1 MPVKAHL
8 DPANTERA
16 KDDFLAAASALQHL
30 NPGLLDSWR
39 RSQIALG
46 SPDRITDI
54 PQVPKEELDGYLMDM
69 FQAPLDRF
77 AEGLHDTGL
86 GLLLADSRGQILQRW
101 TPDRN
106 SSAHFDRVGTMPRSV
121 LAEDV
126 VGTNG
131 VGTVIA
137 TGKAV
142 QIHSSEH
149 FAEFFREAICTG
161 TPIRHPLSGRL
172 MGVVTLSTDV
182 TPRSDLLRPLISSL
196 SAQLEQHVLELAQPA
211 TRRMFDLFLRLSRG
225 NPRPVVAIGPQDVF
239 IPSSSAGSLTAEDR
253 TELQQLC
260 SLGYP
265 SGRYPVELSTGTT
278 QIELTALGEGNNV
291 ITVLEATP
299 KAVRVPAPTPLP
311 LAGRSPEWLAL
322 TNHVAKLRDTR
333 AIALIVGEPG
343 VGKTSLALGSPAGP
357 AAARPGGAVIDAAE
371 SHVIGRKEWLQLV
384 RERLN
389 LPDLTVVKGVETL
402 APQVVDGLRSLL
414 ENSENRGAVFLTL
427 SVREP
432 KDAEEMKCKFGVGS
446 IWIPPLRERFD
457 DFAALWHV
465 LAQSVHPGMTLSP
478 APATVEV
485 LRAYTWPGNAKE
497 LKSLIGQLAAAGR
510 SGPVMPEDLPGGL
523 QLGRNHTRLERVELE
538 AIQAALREAGG
549 NRAKAAEA
557 LGISRATIYR
567 KMKAYKLTP

>member
-1 MPVKAHL
+1 MKAHL
-8 DPANTERA
+8 DPANTERV
-16 KDDFLAAASALQHL
+16 KDDFLAAASALQQI

-54 PQVPKEELDGYLMDM
+54 PQVAKEELDGYLLDM
-69 FQAPLDRF
+69 FQAPLDHF

-101 TPDRN
+101 TPDSN

-225 NPRPVVAIGPQDVF
+225 NPHPVIAIGPQDVF
-239 IPSSSAGSLTAEDR
+239 IPSTSAGSLTADDK
-253 TELQQLC
+253 TELQRLC

-299 KAVRVPAPTPLP
+299 KAVRMPVPTPLP

-322 TNHVAKLRDTR
+322 TNQVARLRDAR
-333 AIALIVGEPG
+333 AIALIIGEPG
-343 VGKTSLALGSPAGP
+343 VGKTSLALGSPASP

-384 RERLN
+384 RERLT
-389 LPDLTVVKGVETL
+389 LPDLTVVKGIETL
-402 APQVVDGLRSLL
+402 APPVLDGLRSLL
-414 ENSENRGAVFLTL
+414 EKSENRGAVFLTL
-427 SVREP
+427 SVRER
-432 KDAEEMKCKFGVGS
+432 KDAEEMKRKFGVGS
-446 IWIPPLRERFD
+446 IWIPPLRERFE

-465 LAQSVHPGMTLSP
+465 LAQSAHPGMTLSP

-485 LRAYTWPGNAKE
+485 LRAYPWPGNAKE
-497 LKSLIGQLAAAGR
+497 LKSLIGQLAVTGR
-510 SGPVMPEDLPGGL
+510 SGPVMPEDLPAEL
-523 QLGRNHTRLERVELE
+523 QIGRNHTRLERVELE

>member
-1 MPVKAHL
+1 MKAHL
-8 DPANTERA
+8 DPANMERV
-16 KDDFLAAASALQHL
+16 KDDFLAATGALQHL

-54 PQVPKEELDGYLMDM
+54 PQVAKEELDGYLMDM

-101 TPDRN
+101 TPDTN
-106 SSAHFDRVGTMPRSV
+106 ATAHFDRVGTMPGSV

-149 FAEFFREAICTG
+149 FAEFFRGAICTG
-161 TPIRHPLSGRL
+161 TPIRHPVSGRL

-225 NPRPVVAIGPQDVF
+225 NPRPVIAVGPQDVF
-239 IPSSSAGSLTAEDR
+239 IPSTSAGSLTAEDK
-253 TELQQLC
+253 TELQRMC
-260 SLGYP
+260 SLGHP
-265 SGRYPVELSTGTT
+265 SGRYPVELSSGPAEM
-278 QIELTALGEGNNV
+278 ELTALGEGNNV
-291 ITVLEATP
+291 ITVFEHTP
-299 KAVRVPAPTPLP
+299 KAVRVPVPAPLP
-311 LAGRSPEWLAL
+311 LAGRSREWLSV
-322 TNHVAKLRDTR
+322 TNQVARLRDAR

-357 AAARPGGAVIDAAE
+357 AAARPDGAVIDAAE

-384 RERLN
+384 RDRLT
-389 LPDLTVVKGVETL
+389 LRDLTVIKGVETL
-402 APQVVDGLRSLL
+402 PPPVVDGLRSLL

-432 KDAEEMKCKFGVGS
+432 KDAEEMKRKFGVGS
-446 IWIPPLRERFD
+446 IWIPPLRERFE
-457 DFAALWHV
+457 DFAGLWHV
-465 LAQSVHPGMTLSP
+465 LAQSAHPGVPLSP
-478 APATVEV
+478 APTTVEV

-497 LKSLIGQLAAAGR
+497 LKSLIAQLAVTRRA
-510 SGPVMPEDLPGGL
+510 GPVMPEDLPVEL

-549 NRAKAAEA
+549 NRVKAAEA

-567 KMKAYKLTP
+567 KMKSYKLAP